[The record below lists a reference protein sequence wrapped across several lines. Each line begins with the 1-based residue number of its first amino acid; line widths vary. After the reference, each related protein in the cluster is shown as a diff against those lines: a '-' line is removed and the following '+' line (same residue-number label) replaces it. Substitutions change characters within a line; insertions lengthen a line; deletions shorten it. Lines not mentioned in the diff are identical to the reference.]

1 MVWNGEPGVGCDFCS
16 FFLSFMDFLWIRR
29 RWDCFGVVD
38 SQKDMDVSKSGSS
51 NRYRIKTCIYSH
63 MEFL

>member
-1 MVWNGEPGVGCDFCS
+1 MVSLVLVAILVGGF
-16 FFLSFMDFLWIRR
+16 FFLLLDFLWIRR

-51 NRYRIKTCIYSH
+51 NRYRIKTCI
-63 MEFL
+63 